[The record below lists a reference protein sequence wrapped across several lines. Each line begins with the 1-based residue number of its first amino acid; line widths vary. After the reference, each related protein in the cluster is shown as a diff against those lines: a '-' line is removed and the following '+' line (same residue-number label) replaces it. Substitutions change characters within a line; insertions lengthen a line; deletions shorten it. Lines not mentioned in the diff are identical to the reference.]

1 MEKIMAI
8 RRCLLLSIACAIVL
22 TSLAAQAQW
31 VAVARAVSGRIQQ
44 MSNKSSNGAGYDVAT
59 VVLLAKADKVYQTAL
74 TTMKT
79 NHPEIT
85 ITSSD
90 AKKREIKFA
99 KGEQVASMQATPLG
113 DNMTQLVVASSLSPQ
128 ADATPMVVE
137 GVMKVCKQMNVVCT
151 LSDQ

>member
-1 MEKIMAI
+1 MTRK
-8 RRCLLLSIACAIVL
+8 CLLWLIAGAMAF

-44 MSNKSSNGAGYDVAT
+44 MSNKSPNGAGYDVAT
-59 VVLLAKADKVYQTAL
+59 VVLMANADKVYQTAL

-85 ITSSD
+85 ISSSD

-113 DNMTQLVVASSLSPQ
+113 DKMTQLVVASSLGPQ
-128 ADATPMVVE
+128 ADATPMVVQ